1 MKYLKYIN
9 YKKYIYQIYKNYMTF
24 FSIDKKYFFID
35 YKIIKLSKYS
45 FILKNIN
52 KKNSLSNNENIHLYS

>member
-1 MKYLKYIN
+1 
-9 YKKYIYQIYKNYMTF
+9 MTF
-24 FSIDKKYFFID
+24 FSIDSIDKKYFFID

-52 KKNSLSNNENIHLYS
+52 KKNS

>member
-1 MKYLKYIN
+1 
-9 YKKYIYQIYKNYMTF
+9 MTF